1 MFALLFNSLPFYT
14 EDARL
19 NEHLILDVILKEVVK
34 LPEVRPIISAE
45 DYEKL
50 GAKVD
55 SQISEEAV
63 ALMMKM
69 MTKNPNE
76 RLTVD

>member
-1 MFALLFNSLPFYT
+1 M
-14 EDARL
+14 
-19 NEHLILDVILKEVVK
+19 ILKEDVK

-63 ALMMKM
+63 ALMIKM